1 MNVTVKDL
9 AGAVKVLAGAAGLD
23 RRITSPQLATPDL
36 VARAFG
42 KDAASGI
49 MHIRP
54 SQAAYLGSLDRDERL
69 RLVRAVLK
77 QKPAGI
83 LFTGGAVCGE
93 LLEKAESAKIPVL
106 KSRNLQGLRRILTE
120 KLQPSTSL
128 HGVLVQIFGLGTLI
142 VGESAIGK
150 SEAALDLVLRGHKL
164 AADDLVLVVKGEDG
178 IIGRAADLGRE
189 LLQIRGLGIINIRA
203 IFGPRAICR
212 ESKVDLVI
220 WLKKWQKGDE
230 YDRLGLEF
238 PADFEILGVKI
249 PQLIV
254 PVAPGRT
261 IALLIEVA
269 CKVHLLRKKGYHA
282 SHEIVKKLDR
292 ALS

>member
-1 MNVTVKDL
+1 
-9 AGAVKVLAGAAGLD
+9 
-23 RRITSPQLATPDL
+23 
-36 VARAFG
+36 
-42 KDAASGI
+42 
-49 MHIRP
+49 
-54 SQAAYLGSLDRDERL
+54 L
-69 RLVRAVLK
+69 RL
-77 QKPAGI
+77 
-83 LFTGGAVCGE
+83 
-93 LLEKAESAKIPVL
+93 SAKKKTSWKPREQGSASSRLVL
-106 KSRNLQGLRRILTE
+106 SGGFL
-120 KLQPSTSL
+120 
-128 HGVLVQIFGLGTLI
+128 QIFGLGVIIT
-142 VGESAIGK
+142 GHSGIGK
-150 SEAALDLVLRGHKL
+150 SESALELISRGHRFIS
-164 AADDLVLVVKGEDG
+164 DDAVEVTRNKEGGLV
-178 IIGRAADLGRE
+178 GRSPMLSRYFME
-189 LLQIRGLGIINIRA
+189 IRGLGIINIRA

-269 CKVHLLRKKGYHA
+269 CKVHQLRKKGYHA
-282 SHEIVKKLDR
+282 SREIVKKLDR